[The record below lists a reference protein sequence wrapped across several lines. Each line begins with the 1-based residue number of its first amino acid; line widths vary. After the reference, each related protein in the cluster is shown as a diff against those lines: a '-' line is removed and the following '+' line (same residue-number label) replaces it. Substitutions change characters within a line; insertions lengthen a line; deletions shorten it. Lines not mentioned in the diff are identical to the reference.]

1 MEVSV
6 MYKAPKTVVI
16 TGAASGLGRAFSL
29 AWAERGWKVGI
40 LDIDMEGAEE
50 TCKMVADAGGTGEAF
65 SCNVRRLE
73 EVEAAAEH
81 FYNLWGEVGV
91 LVNNAGVGGGG
102 AVGEIPIE
110 HWEIIIETDL
120 WGVVYGCH
128 TFIPR
133 MKAQG
138 GGHIVNV
145 ASAAGLFSAP
155 RFAPYNMSKAAVVSL
170 SQTLKSELAPF
181 DIGVTVV
188 CPPVVKTEIVDNT
201 LEMAGKIDYDIEH
214 EVKLLKTA
222 LDNSRITPGY
232 VAEKT
237 IKAVGKNRLYVIPG
251 VSLHLSWFNSRYL
264 PSFFYGLMAF
274 LTRRGLD
281 KPVFMYTARKG
292 YM

>member
-1 MEVSV
+1 
-6 MYKAPKTVVI
+6 MYQGPKTVVI
-16 TGAASGLGRAFSL
+16 TGAASGLGRAFAL
-29 AWAERGWKVGI
+29 AWAAKGWKVGI

-50 TCKMVADAGGTGEAF
+50 TRKMVTEAGGTGEVF
-65 SCNVRRLE
+65 SCNVRSLE
-73 EVEAAAEH
+73 EVEAAADH
-81 FYNLWGEVGV
+81 FYNLWGEVGL

-110 HWEIIIETDL
+110 HWEIVIEINL

-128 TFIPR
+128 AFIPR

-170 SQTLKSELAPF
+170 TQTLKSELAPF

-188 CPPVVKTEIVDNT
+188 CPPVVKTAIVDNT
-201 LEMAGKIDYDIEH
+201 LEMAGEIDYDIEH

-222 LDNSRITPGY
+222 LDNSRITPEY
-232 VAEKT
+232 MAEKT
-237 IKAVGKNRLYVIPG
+237 MKAVEKNRLYVVPGIP
-251 VSLHLSWFNSRYL
+251 LHLSWLNSRHV
-264 PSFFYGLMAF
+264 PSLFYGVVAF
-274 LTRRGLD
+274 LTKRGLD
-281 KPVFMYTARKG
+281 KPVFMYAARKG

>member
-1 MEVSV
+1 
-6 MYKAPKTVVI
+6 MYKGPKTVVI

-29 AWAERGWKVGI
+29 AWAAKGWKVGI
-40 LDIDMEGAEE
+40 LDIDMEGADE
-50 TCKMVADAGGTGEAF
+50 TREMVAEAAGMGEVF
-65 SCNVRRLE
+65 QCNVRSLE

-81 FYNLWGEVGV
+81 FYDLWGEVGV
-91 LVNNAGVGGGG
+91 LVNNAGVGSGG
-102 AVGEIPIE
+102 AVGEIPME
-110 HWEIIIETDL
+110 HWEIVMEIDL

-128 TFIPR
+128 AFIPR

-155 RFAPYNMSKAAVVSL
+155 RFAPYNVSKAAVVSL

-181 DIGVTVV
+181 AIGVTVV
-188 CPPVVKTEIVDNT
+188 CPPVVKTAILDNT
-201 LEMAGKIDYDIEH
+201 LEMAGEIDYDIEH
-214 EVKLLKTA
+214 EEKLIRTA
-222 LDNSRITPGY
+222 LENSRITPGD

-237 IKAVGKNRLYVIPG
+237 MKAVEKNRLYVVPG
-251 VSLHLSWFNSRYL
+251 ISLQLSWLNSRYL
-264 PSFFYGLMAF
+264 PGFFYKAMAF

-281 KPVFMYTARKG
+281 KPAFMYAARKG